1 MKIHF
6 LGLSC
11 FLIENDE
18 GYRIVVD
25 PYNDAPEWALGP
37 KFPKT
42 FKGKAFGANLVL
54 MSEPDADHAYA
65 PGGWLQTAPQTG
77 VNSDPFPKLDLKGTV
92 IYEWN
97 GDLNI
102 AWNYT
107 IDGVRLAHF
116 GDNAHKL
123 TKKQLKEIGKVDI
136 IFMSAPKVKN
146 DTSLDHVRQN
156 IQALRPKLV
165 VWAHHIVPDKMP
177 GFDDGKKFRAFFV
190 RYFKR
195 YASTG
200 PGYEDSTSFMEL
212 ATLLQ
217 NANAL
222 NKEYSGK
229 TLKRT
234 SITINKKTLPR
245 KTTGLLFLRMLGKE

>member
-1 MKIHF
+1 M
-6 LGLSC
+6 SC

-18 GYRIVVD
+18 GYRVVVD

-42 FKGKAFGANLVL
+42 FKGKPFGANLVL

-77 VNSDPFPKLDLKGTV
+77 VNSDPFPRLGLKGTV

-102 AWNYT
+102 AWSYT

-123 TKKQLKEIGKVDI
+123 TKRQLKEIGKVDI
-136 IFMSAPKVKN
+136 IFMSAPKVKSE
-146 DTSLDHVRQN
+146 TSLDNVRWN
-156 IQALRPKLV
+156 IRALKPKLV
-165 VWAHHIVPDKMP
+165 IWAHHIAPEKMP
-177 GFDDGKKFRAFFV
+177 GFVDEKKLRNFFA
-190 RYFKR
+190 RYFKKN
-195 YASTG
+195 ASTNSSYDG
-200 PGYEDSTSFMEL
+200 NTSFMEL
-212 ATLLQ
+212 ATILQ
-217 NANAL
+217 NANDL
-222 NKEYSGK
+222 NREYSGK

-234 SITINKKTLPR
+234 SFTIDRKTLPR
-245 KTTGLLFLRMLGKE
+245 KTTSLLFLKMLGKE